1 VKEATKKNK
10 SADEVNV
17 AATGKLKKQLDATEE
32 KLKTSLKSTRE
43 KANNSNSDISDSD
56 EERVKQKDSDDEF
69 DEFFDRTNKEKA
81 IIPGQLADTD
91 QVLTYTTLKAS
102 VNDLIRERDHVA
114 NLLRDHTQS
123 KANDEDKEDEL
134 D

>member
-1 VKEATKKNK
+1 MVKEATKKNK

-43 KANNSNSDISDSD
+43 KANNSNSDLSDSD

-69 DEFFDRTNKEKA
+69 DEFFDRTNKEQA

-114 NLLRDHTQS
+114 NLLRDHT
-123 KANDEDKEDEL
+123 
-134 D
+134 